1 MEKAYS
7 FTNVQLSISTAER
20 PGYVVEGWAAGESV
34 VRISRVSDT
43 FAYDVSIEGK
53 LIPLVSR
60 NKVGIISFDVK
71 NNSDTNHFMYD
82 EVAKCQ
88 AGAFAPVFVSISEVS
103 TGEAIAGALT
113 GGINSLFGTSFGNP
127 LGGSGGFKLT
137 DAKAVIRKP
146 ADMTKGSTLG
156 TTTWELIVDNML
168 METEST
174 SNALT
179 EALGTLG
186 QLANVF

>member
-1 MEKAYS
+1 
-7 FTNVQLSISTAER
+7 
-20 PGYVVEGWAAGESV
+20 
-34 VRISRVSDT
+34 
-43 FAYDVSIEGK
+43 
-53 LIPLVSR
+53 
-60 NKVGIISFDVK
+60 
-71 NNSDTNHFMYD
+71 
-82 EVAKCQ
+82 
-88 AGAFAPVFVSISEVS
+88 
-103 TGEAIAGALT
+103 
-113 GGINSLFGTSFGNP
+113 
-127 LGGSGGFKLT
+127 
-137 DAKAVIRKP
+137 VIRKP